1 MFNQFVL
8 SDMISLKLVNC
19 CFGARSFLIPTKHA
33 PGFNVLVT
41 QRANSYANV
50 INPNHVLMNPA
61 TLFSYII
68 DSTSLGLQ
76 ARSM

>member
-8 SDMISLKLVNC
+8 SDMISVKLVNC
-19 CFGARSFLIPTKHA
+19 FFVARSMLITIKHA

-41 QRANSYANV
+41 QRANSNANV
-50 INPNHVLMNPA
+50 INPNHVLVNPA